1 MTTPLTP
8 IDVVRCSAPER
19 PVFCFR
25 PARLKAAADWFLNSY
40 PAIPFYAVKANPAA
54 HVLDALWAAGIRD
67 FDVASDTEARLI
79 AERFPDARMAF
90 LHPVKNRNSISR
102 AYHDYGC
109 RIFVLDT
116 KAELDKILAA
126 TGQADDLTLI
136 VRIAVSNEGAA
147 LPLSRKFGAG
157 ETDAP
162 ALLRQ
167 TRRAAQQLGI
177 SFHVGSQAMN
187 PGAWATAMS
196 DLSRIIVAAGVTVDI
211 ADIGGGFPGIY
222 ADSPPPALDVY
233 ADIATRAFE
242 DMLVLETAQLWC
254 EPGRALV
261 SECESL
267 LTRIEA
273 VRNDALYLNDGS
285 FGALYD
291 AIHERWKFPLR
302 AISSDGR
309 VLEQAQAYTLYGPT
323 CDSADRFPEP
333 VWLPGDLQEG
343 DYLEFGNIGA
353 YGRAM
358 AGGFNGF
365 GVYESMRVHDAP
377 WPTLYPED
385 EADIISLETG
395 TTV

>member
-8 IDVVRCSAPER
+8 IDIVRRSPPER

-25 PARLKAAADWFLNSY
+25 PARLKAAADWFLNAY
-40 PAIPFYAVKANPAA
+40 PAKPFYAVKANPAL

-67 FDVASDTEARLI
+67 FDVASEAEVQLI
-79 AERFPDARMAF
+79 AGRFPDARMAF
-90 LHPVKNRNSISR
+90 LHPVKNRNAIAR

-116 KAELDKILAA
+116 KDELEKILAA
-126 TGQADDLTLI
+126 TGRANDLTLI
-136 VRIAVSNEGAA
+136 VRVAVSNEGAA
-147 LPLSRKFGAG
+147 LPLSAKFGAS
-157 ETDAP
+157 EADASD
-162 ALLRQ
+162 LLRL
-167 TRRAAQQLGI
+167 TRTAAEQLGI

-196 DLSRIIVAAGVTVDI
+196 DLSRIIAAAGVTVDI

-222 ADSPPPALDVY
+222 ADTPPPALDIY
-233 ADIATRAFE
+233 ADVASRAFE
-242 DMLVLETAQLWC
+242 DMMVLETADLWC

-273 VRNDALYLNDGS
+273 VRADALYLNDGS

-291 AIHERWKFPLR
+291 AIHERWKFPVR
-302 AISSDGR
+302 AISGDGR
-309 VLEQAQAYTLYGPT
+309 MLGQARPCTLYGPT
-323 CDSADRFPEP
+323 CDSADRFPDP
-333 VWLPGDLQEG
+333 VWLPDGLQEG

-353 YGRAM
+353 YGRTM
-358 AGGFNGF
+358 AGRFNGF
-365 GVYESMRVHDAP
+365 GQYENAIVHDAP
-377 WPTLYPED
+377 WPTLYRAS
-385 EADIISLETG
+385 EAEIISLETG